1 MITVAEARQFV
12 LSSCHKLAPA
22 PANVRDALGLVLAE
36 AVRSEVPVPPFANSS
51 MDGYALRSS
60 DVRDAPARLRVVAEI
75 MAGDDPGPIVVS
87 EGEAVRI
94 MTGAALPAGADA
106 VCMVER
112 TRSEDGW
119 VVVDDAVTSGT
130 NLRLPGDDI
139 APGAEVFAEGVRL
152 GPAHLGVLASL
163 GVEEVTAY
171 PRPRVGVISTGDE
184 LVDGPGP
191 YLQARSGTATGLR
204 SWPVCGPTA
213 LWGWTS
219 VWSVMNPGRWPRP

>member
-1 MITVAEARQFV
+1 
-12 LSSCHKLAPA
+12 
-22 PANVRDALGLVLAE
+22 
-36 AVRSEVPVPPFANSS
+36 
-51 MDGYALRSS
+51 
-60 DVRDAPARLRVVAEI
+60 
-75 MAGDDPGPIVVS
+75 
-87 EGEAVRI
+87 

-163 GVEEVTAY
+163 GVEEVSAY
-171 PRPRVGVISTGDE
+171 PCPVCGRNLHRRRAGGRA
-184 LVDGPGP
+184 GPGQDP
-191 YLQARSGTATGLR
+191 RQQPGFAPGPFA
-204 SWPVCGPTA
+204 GPTA

-219 VWSVMNPGRWPRP
+219 VWSVMNPGPGPDPEGGGAELRRRAHQRRGQRGRSRLCETRPGGAGRPARPMATGGGETG

>member
-1 MITVAEARQFV
+1 
-12 LSSCHKLAPA
+12 
-22 PANVRDALGLVLAE
+22 
-36 AVRSEVPVPPFANSS
+36 
-51 MDGYALRSS
+51 
-60 DVRDAPARLRVVAEI
+60 
-75 MAGDDPGPIVVS
+75 
-87 EGEAVRI
+87 

-106 VCMVER
+106 VCMVEH

-163 GVEEVTAY
+163 GVEEVIVY

-191 YLQARSGTATGLR
+191 YLLARSATATGLR

-219 VWSVMNPGRWPRP
+219 VWSVTNPGRWPRP